1 MKRLGRAKKPLI
13 VISGYDDWRR
23 SSRSNRFIK
32 SSFALAEIG
41 WEVLAG
47 RSDFIEVNS
56 IDLWLG
62 GAHLTADNLWRWDEQ
77 NRKLIRG

>member
-1 MKRLGRAKKPLI
+1 MGSWERWTICAGRFLAA
-13 VISGYDDWRR
+13 DDGTDEENRR
-23 SSRSNRFIK
+23 K
-32 SSFALAEIG
+32 DLADQDQA
-41 WEVLAG
+41 LAG

-77 NRKLIRG
+77 NRKLIRA